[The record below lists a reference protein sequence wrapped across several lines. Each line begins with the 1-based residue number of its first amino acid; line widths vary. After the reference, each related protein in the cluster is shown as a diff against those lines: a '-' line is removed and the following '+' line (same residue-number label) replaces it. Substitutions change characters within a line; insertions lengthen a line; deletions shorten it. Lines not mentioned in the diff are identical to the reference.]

1 MSMYAMHYLA
11 ASGTG
16 HTHHIL
22 ASCMQSAWDAACDI
36 AEQLGVQIGGFAVKG
51 LAGA

>member
-1 MSMYAMHYLA
+1 MSLYAMHYLA
-11 ASGTG
+11 ASGTR

-36 AEQLGVQIGGFAVKG
+36 AEQAGVRIGGFSVEG
-51 LAGA
+51 LASA